1 MKEQNPTAP
10 TLTDAARLAGVSR
23 ATVSSVMKGHSDIP
37 ADTKERVMAAIS
49 QVGYRPILGG
59 RSMPTQRSGA
69 FGFVSDEIVT
79 TPYAGKIFEGAQDT
93 AWKQGKLLILANTKN
108 DLQLQA
114 AALDMMIE
122 RQVEGIIYAT
132 YYHRPVTPPDLLWE
146 LPSVL
151 LDCFVPDRSLP
162 SVVPDELAAARKAT
176 SVLLEKGHKRV
187 GFLNN
192 QDPIPATTAR
202 LQGYSDAL
210 AAHGIPF
217 DPALVTADSS
227 DPDGGMRCAQTLM
240 QVPNPPTALFCFNDR
255 MAMGA
260 YYALRK
266 LGLRIPEDV
275 AVMGFDNHE
284 IVAAALNPGLSTMQ
298 LPHYEMGTWAFNYLL
313 EHIHDKGDTQPVQH
327 TIECPYIERSSV

>member
-1 MKEQNPTAP
+1 MKNPKPSSPSISDVAT
-10 TLTDAARLAGVSR
+10 R
-23 ATVSSVMKGHSDIP
+23 ANVPRTTVSSVIRGHSGIP
-37 ADTKERVMAAIS
+37 AEAKERVMAAMS
-49 QVGYRPILGG
+49 ELGYRPHPVAQSSPA
-59 RSMPTQRSGA
+59 RRSGA

-108 DLQLQA
+108 DPQLQS
-114 AALDMMIE
+114 AALDMMME

-132 YYHRPVTPPDLLWE
+132 FYHRPVTPPDVLWE

-162 SVVPDELAAARKAT
+162 SVVPDEVPAAYKAT

-192 QDPIPATTAR
+192 QDPIPATSGR
-202 LQGYSDAL
+202 LEGYQAAL
-210 AAHGIPF
+210 AKHGIPF

-227 DPDGGMRCAQTLM
+227 DPDGGLRSAQTLM
-240 QVPNPPTALFCFNDR
+240 QLPNPPTALFCFNDR

-275 AVMGFDNHE
+275 AVMGFDNQE
-284 IVAAALNPGLSTMQ
+284 TIAAHLNPGLSTME
-298 LPHYEMGTWAFNYLL
+298 LPHYEMGKWAFNYLL
-313 EHIHDKGDTQPVQH
+313 EHIDDQGDDHPVQH
-327 TIECPYIERSSV
+327 MIECPYIERSSL

>member
-1 MKEQNPTAP
+1 MKEQNPTTP
-10 TLTDAARLAGVSR
+10 TLTDVAQRAGVSR
-23 ATVSSVMKGHSDIP
+23 ATVSSVMKGHAGIP
-37 ADTKERVMAAIS
+37 AETKERVIAAIT
-49 QVGYRPILGG
+49 QVGYRPMLGERG
-59 RSMPTQRSGA
+59 VSTQRSGA

-93 AWKQGKLLILANTKN
+93 AWQHGKLLILANTKN
-108 DLQLQA
+108 DPQLQA
-114 AALDMMIE
+114 AALEMMLE

-132 YYHRPVTPPDLLWE
+132 FYHRPVNPPDLLWE

-162 SVVPDELAAARKAT
+162 SVVPDELAAAHKAT

-192 QDPIPATTAR
+192 RDPIPATSAR
-202 LQGYSDAL
+202 LEGYSAAL
-210 AAHGIPF
+210 ADHGIAF
-217 DPALVTADSS
+217 DPALVTSDSS
-227 DPDGGMRCAQTLM
+227 DPDGGMRSTQTVM
-240 QVPNPPTALFCFNDR
+240 QLADPPTALFCFNDR

-260 YYALRK
+260 YYALRN
-266 LGLRIPEDV
+266 LNLSIPRDV

-284 IVAAALNPGLSTMQ
+284 IVAASLNPGLSTMQ

-313 EHIHDKGDTQPVQH
+313 EHLNDTDNAEPVQH
-327 TIECPYIERSSV
+327 IIECPYVERASA

>member
-1 MKEQNPTAP
+1 MQNPKP
-10 TLTDAARLAGVSR
+10 TNPTISDVASLADVSR
-23 ATVSSVMKGHSDIP
+23 TTVSLVMKGNLDIP
-37 ADTKERVMAAIS
+37 AETKERVMAAIAEL
-49 QVGYRPILGG
+49 GYRPTLAAQ
-59 RSMPTQRSGA
+59 SVPTQPSGA

-93 AWKQGKLLILANTKN
+93 AWKHGKLLILANTKN
-108 DLQLQA
+108 DPQLQA
-114 AALDMMIE
+114 AALDMMME

-146 LPSVL
+146 LPSIL

-162 SVVPDELAAARKAT
+162 SVVPDELAAAHKAT

-202 LQGYSDAL
+202 REGYQAAL

-217 DPALVTADSS
+217 DEALVTADSS
-227 DPDGGMRCAQTLM
+227 DPDGGLRSAQTLM
-240 QVPNPPTALFCFNDR
+240 QLPAPPTALFCFNDR

-260 YYALRK
+260 YYALRE

-284 IVAAALNPGLSTMQ
+284 IVAASLNPGLSTMQ
-298 LPHYEMGTWAFNYLL
+298 LPHYEMGKWAFNYLL
-313 EHIHDKGDTQPVQH
+313 EHMNHKGDTHPVQH
-327 TIECPYIERSSV
+327 IIECPYIERSSV

>member
-1 MKEQNPTAP
+1 MKNPKP
-10 TLTDAARLAGVSR
+10 SNQRL
-23 ATVSSVMKGHSDIP
+23 
-37 ADTKERVMAAIS
+37 
-49 QVGYRPILGG
+49 
-59 RSMPTQRSGA
+59 PTQRSGS
-69 FGFVSDEIVT
+69 FGFLSDEIFT

-93 AWKQGKLLILANTKN
+93 AWQQGKLLIVANTKN

-114 AALDMMIE
+114 AALDMMME

-132 YYHRPVTPPDLLWE
+132 MYHRPVTPPDLLWQV
-146 LPSVL
+146 PSVL

-162 SVVPDELAAARKAT
+162 SVVPDEVAAAHKAT

-192 QDPIPATTAR
+192 RDPIPATSAR
-202 LQGYSDAL
+202 LEGYSAAL
-210 AAHGIPF
+210 AEHGILF

-227 DPDGGMRCAQTLM
+227 DPDGGLRSALTVM

-260 YYALRK
+260 YYALRE

-275 AVMGFDNHE
+275 AVMGFDNQE
-284 IVAAALNPGLSTMQ
+284 TVAAALNPGLSTME
-298 LPHYEMGTWAFNYLL
+298 LPHYEMGKWAFNYLL
-313 EHIHDKGDTQPVQH
+313 ERINQEADPHPVQH
-327 TIECPYIERSSV
+327 IIECPYIERSSV

>member
-1 MKEQNPTAP
+1 MKNPKPSNPTISDVAS
-10 TLTDAARLAGVSR
+10 LADVSR
-23 ATVSSVMKGHSDIP
+23 TTVSLVIRGNPDIP
-37 ADTKERVMAAIS
+37 AETKERVMAAIAEL
-49 QVGYRPILGG
+49 GYRPTLAAQ
-59 RSMPTQRSGA
+59 RVPTQPSGA

-108 DLQLQA
+108 DPQLQA
-114 AALDMMIE
+114 AALDMMME

-132 YYHRPVTPPDLLWE
+132 MYHRPVTPPDLLWE
-146 LPSVL
+146 VPSVL

-162 SVVPDELAAARKAT
+162 SVVPDEVAAAHKAT
-176 SVLLEKGHKRV
+176 SVLLENGHKRV

-192 QDPIPATTAR
+192 RDPIPATESR
-202 LQGYSDAL
+202 LEGYSAAL
-210 AAHGIPF
+210 ADHGIPF

-227 DPDGGMRCAQTLM
+227 DPDGGLRSAQTLM
-240 QVPNPPTALFCFNDR
+240 QSPDPPTALFCFNDR

-260 YYALRK
+260 YYALRN
-266 LGLRIPEDV
+266 LNLSIPGDV

-298 LPHYEMGTWAFNYLL
+298 LPHYEMGKWAFNYLL
-313 EHIHDKGDTQPVQH
+313 EHINDQGDAHPVQH
-327 TIECPYIERSSV
+327 IMECPYVERSSV